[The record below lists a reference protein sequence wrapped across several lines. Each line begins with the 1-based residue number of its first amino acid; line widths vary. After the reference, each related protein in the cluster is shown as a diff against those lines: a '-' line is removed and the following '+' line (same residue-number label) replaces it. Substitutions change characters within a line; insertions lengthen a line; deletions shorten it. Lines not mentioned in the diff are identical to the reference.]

1 MGLTYGEQTATTN
14 FSTIHTGDQQQ
25 QKPASILTGNMSSAN
40 MVKPPNLHALLGPLL
55 PALPAAA
62 FSPKPAEAILPALS
76 PILRQRVQLLSTDDS
91 ESWIEL
97 LCYDK
102 AGAAR
107 LREIAQSDR
116 LAPHPV
122 SGEVEV
128 DWDYDAEVR
137 YRRVDEETLQA
148 LVALGGE
155 MKLAFRLVYCTGDP
169 IGGDGW
175 RVGEVGAAE
184 KPSPFSSFGGVST
197 VAEAERQFAEKKELT
212 QLSAT
217 LAPPSNRHLALQD
230 EEDDDDDYWA
240 RYDATPSRTPAI
252 KRSPA
257 PQSTTTK
264 SYGSGAAEDDYYAQ
278 YDSVQPAMDN
288 YDPDEEADQGE
299 VPAHPPP
306 LGLARPNENSNGE
319 AAATGEQRP
328 QQPQPSETQST
339 WTTLVEPTPQ
349 PARRMSDH
357 ENNPDLVHPRPASS
371 ASSSR
376 ASVERLEAAAGRRD
390 QAEFGVRQHV
400 SRSVRSLYSLA
411 RASGIDRR
419 EFERLVRTELD
430 VLGLVEGED
439 DDE

>member
-14 FSTIHTGDQQQ
+14 FSNIQRGGDQQQ
-25 QKPASILTGNMSSAN
+25 QKPVGILTGKMSSTN

-62 FSPKPAEAILPALS
+62 FSPKPAEAVLPALS

-107 LREIAQSDR
+107 LREIAQSER

-122 SGEVEV
+122 SGDVEV

-148 LVALGGE
+148 LVALGGGME
-155 MKLAFRLVYCTGDP
+155 IAFRLVYCTGDP

-175 RVGEVGAAE
+175 RVGEVGAVE
-184 KPSPFSSFGGVST
+184 KSSPFSSFGGVST
-197 VAEAERQFAEKKELT
+197 IAEAERQFAEKKRTE
-212 QLSAT
+212 LSAAV
-217 LAPPSNRHLALQD
+217 APPSNRYLAVQD

-257 PQSTTTK
+257 PQSTMAK
-264 SYGSGAAEDDYYAQ
+264 DYGPGAAEADYYAQ

-288 YDPDEEADQGE
+288 YDPDEEANLGE
-299 VPAHPPP
+299 VPAPPPP
-306 LGLARPNENSNGE
+306 LGLARPNGNSNGE
-319 AAATGEQRP
+319 AATAGEQP
-328 QQPQPSETQST
+328 QQPQPNETQST
-339 WTTLVEPTPQ
+339 WTTLAEPTPQ
-349 PARRMSDH
+349 SARRMSDH
-357 ENNPDLVHPRPASS
+357 ERSPDLVHPRPASS

-430 VLGLVEGED
+430 VLGLVEGEED
-439 DDE
+439 DD

>member
-14 FSTIHTGDQQQ
+14 FSNIQTGRDQQQ
-25 QKPASILTGNMSSAN
+25 QKPASILPGNMSSTN
-40 MVKPPNLHALLGPLL
+40 MIKPPNLHALLGPLL

-102 AGAAR
+102 AGAVR
-107 LREIAQSDR
+107 LREIAQSER

-128 DWDYDAEVR
+128 DWGYDAEVR

-148 LVALGGE
+148 LAALGGE
-155 MKLAFRLVYCTGDP
+155 MELAFRLVYCTGDP

-175 RVGEVGAAE
+175 RVGEVGPVE

-197 VAEAERQFAEKKELT
+197 IAEAERQFAEKKQTEL
-212 QLSAT
+212 AAAV
-217 LAPPSNRHLALQD
+217 APPSNRYLAVQD

-257 PQSTTTK
+257 PQSTTAK
-264 SYGSGAAEDDYYAQ
+264 GYGSGAAEQDYYAQ

-288 YDPDEEADQGE
+288 YDPDEEANLGE
-299 VPAHPPP
+299 MPSPPPP
-306 LGLARPNENSNGE
+306 LGLARPNGNSNGE
-319 AAATGEQRP
+319 AATAGEQP
-328 QQPQPSETQST
+328 QHPQPNETQST

-349 PARRMSDH
+349 SARRMSDH

-430 VLGLVEGED
+430 VLGLVEGEED
-439 DDE
+439 DD